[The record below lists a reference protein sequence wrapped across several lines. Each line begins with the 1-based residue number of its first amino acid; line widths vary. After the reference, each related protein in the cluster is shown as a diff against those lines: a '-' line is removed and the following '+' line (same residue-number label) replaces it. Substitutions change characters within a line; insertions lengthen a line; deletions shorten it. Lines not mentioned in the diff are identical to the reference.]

1 MTSKCRQFLTDI
13 FTYGF
18 QKYKFFNKETSCG
31 TCDCIFGMQ
40 FRIDQETIYHKVA
53 NNVHSTARHP
63 VSPVLLRL
71 NYDNEMSMV
80 IKHS

>member
-1 MTSKCRQFLTDI
+1 MALASVF
-13 FTYGF
+13 Y
-18 QKYKFFNKETSCG
+18 
-31 TCDCIFGMQ
+31 GMQ
-40 FRIDQETIYHKVA
+40 FRIDQGSIYHKVA

-63 VSPVLLRL
+63 VSPVLLWL